1 MGETSVSARGAR
13 TCAPATYVLADKATA
28 LAITCCKICILAL
41 IRNWRR
47 DGAAKS
53 TVGSFWA
60 ATDAVTICSIIVV
73 IVGDW
78 IGAPRKTGVNGFE
91 KFFSSAESDELIVL
105 LVDNELGRATSS
117 RDDGGYKDKDDQDGV
132 GKVGMDVHCCCFG
145 GMFGEEEKTCD
156 DAGCE

>member
-1 MGETSVSARGAR
+1 MGETSVSARGDR

-53 TVGSFWA
+53 TIGSFLV
-60 ATDAVTICSIIVV
+60 ATDAVTICRIIDLVV

-78 IGAPRKTGVNGFE
+78 IGAPRKTVVNGFE
-91 KFFSSAESDELIVL
+91 KFHIRIIYFRWICALGSSIIVCFRPLSLMIVFVL
-105 LVDNELGRATSS
+105 LSLFVSFIVKFCPFLLPFSEIPL
-117 RDDGGYKDKDDQDGV
+117 
-132 GKVGMDVHCCCFG
+132 
-145 GMFGEEEKTCD
+145 E
-156 DAGCE
+156 